1 MPCFTAVHVTDS
13 SEIVLLFVADFC
25 ITKKYAIAIIR
36 LLECLHVD
44 SWWCGDGLDL
54 CQSSSVFTYL

>member
-1 MPCFTAVHVTDS
+1 MPRFTAVHVTDS
-13 SEIVLLFVADFC
+13 SEIVQLFVADFC

-44 SWWCGDGLDL
+44 SWWCGDGLGL
-54 CQSSSVFTYL
+54 RQS